1 LSICMQMILHRV
13 RLRGGV
19 YGLLIGDALGVPYE
33 FHSAKSIPTLS
44 AIEMDPP
51 TDFHRAHDGVPIG
64 TWSDDG
70 AQTLALL
77 DALLRDRALDLVTFA
92 SNLQNWYH
100 HGAFTPDGI
109 VFDVGLQTQRAID
122 RLASGIDPALA
133 GPHGGRDN
141 GNGSL
146 MRCLAVVIVA
156 SSHEEVIRLARR
168 QSLVT
173 HGHPRSQLCCAL
185 YCLTAVYILEGLTAP
200 NAVRAAEDELLERYT
215 GTAEEDEL
223 KVVLDGR
230 FDAPQ
235 GFGYVV
241 DCFWSAIHCLLSTSS
256 YEDCVKRAVSLGN
269 DTDTTAAV
277 AGGLAG
283 ILYGEHAL
291 PERWV
296 ATLRAKAI
304 VEDLLAQL

>member
-1 LSICMQMILHRV
+1 MPTTLPHRV

-33 FHSAKSIPTLS
+33 FHSATSIPTPS
-44 AIEMDPP
+44 AIEMSPP
-51 TDFHRAHDGVPIG
+51 ADFLRAHDGVPLG

-70 AQTLALL
+70 AQTLALF
-77 DALLRDRALDLVTFA
+77 DALLRDRALDLNTFA
-92 SNLQNWYH
+92 SNLQNWYR
-100 HGAFTPDGI
+100 HGAFTPDGK
-109 VFDVGLQTQRAID
+109 VFDVGLQTQRAMYK
-122 RLASGIDPALA
+122 LASGIDPALA
-133 GPHGGRDN
+133 GPHDDRDN

-146 MRCLAVVIVA
+146 MRCLAVVTVA
-156 SSHEEVIRLARR
+156 SSHEEVIHLARR

-185 YCLTAVYILEGLTAP
+185 YCLTAVYIFEGLTAA
-200 NAVRAAEDELLERYT
+200 NAVRAAEDELLDRNT

-223 KVVLDGR
+223 KTVLDGR
-230 FDAPQ
+230 FDVPQ
-235 GFGYVV
+235 GSGYVV

-256 YEDCVKRAVSLGN
+256 YEDCVKRAVSLGT

-283 ILYGEHAL
+283 ILYGEDAL